1 MASHLAVFDLDET
14 LVYADSM
21 ALWHQYLL
29 DKNFTQDPNFMA
41 KDEDFMRDYSA
52 GTLNLADYLAFSLSP
67 LSLQTTE
74 EVDALATQFAEE
86 IMPKYVYD
94 EARATLAVL
103 KESGTTI
110 IIVSA
115 SLAFLVKPIARM
127 LGVDN
132 AMGIEL
138 KTREGKYIPEPDGEP
153 TFREG
158 KVFKLTEWIYSL
170 EHDFEHISF
179 YTDSINDLPMCFFAD
194 SVNVVN
200 PCSKLLAKAK
210 EYQWPVLRWG
220 TNEGALVD

>member
-1 MASHLAVFDLDET
+1 MSSHLAVFDLDET
-14 LVYADSM
+14 LVSADSM

-29 DKNFTQDPNFMA
+29 DKNLTQDPDFMV
-41 KDEDFMRDYSA
+41 KDEAFMRDYSA
-52 GTLNLADYLAFSLSP
+52 GTLDLPEYLAFSLSP
-67 LSLQTTE
+67 LTNMDAKD
-74 EVDALATQFAEE
+74 VDALATQFAQE
-86 IMPKYVYD
+86 IIPPFVFE
-94 EARATLAVL
+94 EARTTLAEL
-103 KESGTTI
+103 KECEAEVV
-110 IIVSA
+110 IVSA
-115 SLAFLVKPIARM
+115 SLAFLVKPIAKM

-138 KTREGKYIPEPDGEP
+138 KTQQGMYIPEPDGEP

-170 EHDFEHISF
+170 EHDFEHVSF

-200 PCSKLLAKAK
+200 PCKKLLTKAI

-220 TNEGALVD
+220 TTEGVFVD